1 MAGGI
6 RFSSAGPLSVL
17 AIVLFI
23 GLVLLMIPLLVIGV
37 IGAAFTRLGLSW
49 IAALALVLLMLA
61 GSFMNIPFYRIRRDM
76 VRVAAPPD
84 SAGNVLAAPFAI
96 PPVWE
101 TVISVNLGGGIL
113 PVCTA
118 AYMVYQAGRITGATH
133 LIPVALC
140 AALVMVISFVST
152 HEIAGVG
159 IRVPLIIPAL
169 TALLAGVLLAGG
181 MGLTAAVTALAGGTL
196 GTLLGGNLAH
206 LYRVRDLEV
215 PEVSIGGFGTFGAV
229 FLCCVLPALIA

>member
-6 RFSSAGPLSVL
+6 RFASAGPLSVL
-17 AIVLFI
+17 AVILLI
-23 GLVLLMIPLLVIGV
+23 GIIILLIPLLVLGI

-61 GSFMNIPFYRIRRDM
+61 GSFVNIPLYRIRRDM
-76 VRVAAPPD
+76 IRATPID
-84 SAGNVLAAPFAI
+84 SDGNELTAPFAV

-101 TVISVNLGGGIL
+101 TVISINLGGGIL
-113 PVCTA
+113 PVCIA
-118 AYMVYQAGRITGATH
+118 AYMVYQAVMVTGTPF

-140 AALVMVISFVST
+140 AALVMVVSFVST

-159 IRVPLIIPAL
+159 IRVPFIIPAL
-169 TALLAGVLLAGG
+169 AALLAGVLLSGG
-181 MGLTAAVTALAGGTL
+181 TGLTAAVTALAGGVL
-196 GTLLGGNLAH
+196 GSLAGGNLAH
-206 LYRVRDLEV
+206 LCRVRDLEV

-229 FLCCVLPALIA
+229 FLCCVLPALIT